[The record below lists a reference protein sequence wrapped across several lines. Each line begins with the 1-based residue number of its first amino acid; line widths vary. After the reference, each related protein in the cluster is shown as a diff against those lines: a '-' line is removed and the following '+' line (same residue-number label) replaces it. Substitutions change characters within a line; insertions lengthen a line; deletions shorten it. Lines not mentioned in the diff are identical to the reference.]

1 MLYVKVDMETN
12 LALEFPIFEKDL
24 RNKHLKGTTLPNV
37 ISDFSLVGTPYRC
50 VEPKSLKSLNLVP
63 TLTHSIEAVD
73 AIYNEDTGQYD
84 RVYGLVQV
92 PEAKIERRRDYRI
105 LELRNARKQAFAKMD
120 AKFLRNASEVRLGIT
135 PTDNIEDLDAK
146 AQELRDVTN
155 LDNLWA
161 IELFEFFD
169 V

>member
-1 MLYVKVDMETN
+1 M
-12 LALEFPIFEKDL
+12 
-24 RNKHLKGTTLPNV
+24 
-37 ISDFSLVGTPYRC
+37 
-50 VEPKSLKSLNLVP
+50 
-63 TLTHSIEAVD
+63 
-73 AIYNEDTGQYD
+73 
-84 RVYGLVQV
+84 
-92 PEAKIERRRDYRI
+92 
-105 LELRNARKQAFAKMD
+105 RNARKQAFAKLD